1 MDDFEVTNLH
11 ESKNEWVAR
20 LVNVLTPLIQQGIKS
35 IFDESWRLC
44 EENEEIEKYLMTF
57 QNLLSRVPKWNDTII
72 EKEVQRIISTSG
84 CSYLNDLIT
93 CVHIIQLKI
102 LTSIRV
108 GKKQKKV
115 DIAIPKLNEFI
126 HNVYIQVSRK
136 LYTNVYLFEKNI
148 RPLQFQKNQRETEII
163 VRECILNT
171 VRENIP
177 VEEILRTYLDE
188 TEEDEIIEE
197 TEEIIERP
205 KTEEELQ
212 AERKAEEEKRE
223 KEEQE
228 KEDNKLATT
237 SIQVDKS
244 DSDFTSINE
253 EEEKER
259 LNSDEKSD
267 EQSGGIKIMKSDS
280 AVSASMA
287 GELNNSITSGSPP
300 TNPITIPTITKT
312 DSSSDLEKESKSLT
326 FNNIDSA
333 IGVNKQVE
341 QITAPKD
348 IETLEEISE
357 LRNNQRNEEFEEEED
372 DSIKIHDSSVS
383 LNGLDV
389 EVLDKSSEKASAPLL
404 TDIEVLT

>member
-1 MDDFEVTNLH
+1 MDDFEVTNLY
-11 ESKNEWVAR
+11 ESKNEWIAR
-20 LVNVLTPLIQQGIKS
+20 LVNVLTPLIQQGVKS
-35 IFDESWRLC
+35 IFDESWNLC

-115 DIAIPKLNEFI
+115 DIEIPKLNEFI

-148 RPLQFQKNQRETEII
+148 KPLQYQKNQRETEVI
-163 VRECILNT
+163 VRESILNT
-171 VRENIP
+171 IRENIP
-177 VEEILRTYLDE
+177 VEAILRAYLDE

-205 KTEEELQ
+205 KTEEELK
-212 AERKAEEEKRE
+212 EEEEKRM
-223 KEEQE
+223 K
-228 KEDNKLATT
+228 
-237 SIQVDKS
+237 
-244 DSDFTSINE
+244 E
-253 EEEKER
+253 EEEKEKEEEIQAEA
-259 LNSDEKSD
+259 SASSIQVEKESSVFTTVEDEDNKMNID
-267 EQSGGIKIMKSDS
+267 TEKPDLLSDS
-280 AVSASMA
+280 PKKPITPDNAVSANVA
-287 GELNNSITSGSPP
+287 GELTKDINNT
-300 TNPITIPTITKT
+300 TPITIPAKANT
-312 DSSSDLEKESKSLT
+312 EKQGLS

-333 IGVNKQVE
+333 IGVNKKVE
-341 QITAPKD
+341 EINAPKD
-348 IETLEEISE
+348 IHTLEEISE
-357 LRNNQRNEEFEEEED
+357 LRNTQRKEEEELEED
-372 DSIKIHDSSVS
+372 DSIQIHDSSVP
-383 LNGLDV
+383 LNRLDV
-389 EVLDKSSEKASAPLL
+389 QVLDKSIETKKDPIL